1 MHNEI
6 IILLIGIIVLLVIV
20 IGVQTLRNIYDQREL
35 RDKNKA
41 IIREIR
47 ENMELRDELRRTLNL
62 YTL

>member
-62 YTL
+62 NIL

>member
-6 IILLIGIIVLLVIV
+6 IILLIVIIVLLVIV
-20 IGVQTLRNIYDQREL
+20 IGVQTLRNIYDQHEL

-47 ENMELRDELRRTLNL
+47 ENVELRDELRRMM
-62 YTL
+62 YVGQ

>member
-20 IGVQTLRNIYDQREL
+20 IGVHTLRNIYDQREL

-62 YTL
+62 NIL